1 MGHKDKL
8 MAMLNMGGGLDF
20 DSESNTKDV
29 MWLGNCDEGCQLL
42 ADKLGWGVSQ
52 FYQLF
57 NVLFHHQ
64 EKHTILSCFC
74 VSMTLKYAEFPF

>member
-1 MGHKDKL
+1 

-52 FYQLF
+52 F
-57 NVLFHHQ
+57 NVPSR
-64 EKHTILSCFC
+64 KT
-74 VSMTLKYAEFPF
+74 YNNFPVFALE